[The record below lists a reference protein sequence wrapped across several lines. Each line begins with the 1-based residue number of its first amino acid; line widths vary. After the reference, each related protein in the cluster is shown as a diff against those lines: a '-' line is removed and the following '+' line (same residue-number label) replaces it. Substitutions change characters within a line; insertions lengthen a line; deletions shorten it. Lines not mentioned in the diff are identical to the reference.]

1 MWSGKAGLLGIIPGE
16 FNTED
21 EEEEE
26 NTIGRNRTG
35 NCHSGETVP
44 KTTGIPRGQ
53 FCGSAA
59 RR

>member
-1 MWSGKAGLLGIIPGE
+1 MWSGKGGHLGIIPGE

-35 NCHSGETVP
+35 NCHSGET
-44 KTTGIPRGQ
+44 GIQNNRDSQ
-53 FCGSAA
+53 RSVLW
-59 RR
+59 